1 MPNRKCFVYRNWPI
15 PNSIL
20 AAIVRCHYRRR
31 RRKKALNVTCCVR
44 SSACKLFAVIACD
57 AVKTIFFYHFQQNEN
72 KQNNKPPTIY
82 HAIGHF
88 APANPLNNDLK
99 NRAKNSSNILASL
112 AQDAQHACFRF
123 VYLILW
129 FYHRGGTPSSP
140 TVTIKHLLNCF
151 ILFRSVDKA
160 LFIIITATCEM
171 RASERAEVIQC
182 EAENMINTMNGAY
195 RTGTRCSISVSKT
208 TNWKEYFV

>member
-1 MPNRKCFVYRNWPI
+1 MSLPKAKEKKSLKCYLLRAKFSMQI
-15 PNSIL
+15 I
-20 AAIVRCHYRRR
+20 RCHRMR
-31 RRKKALNVTCCVR
+31 CCE
-44 SSACKLFAVIACD
+44 D
-57 AVKTIFFYHFQQNEN
+57 NFFYHFQQNEN

-123 VYLILW
+123 VYSILW

-160 LFIIITATCEM
+160 LFIIITARCE
-171 RASERAEVIQC
+171 RVSERASWSDSVRGRKHDKHAALSLSQKP
-182 EAENMINTMNGAY
+182 
-195 RTGTRCSISVSKT
+195 RTEKNILCKLSIWLCVCTETYAKCAT
-208 TNWKEYFV
+208 C